1 MPIDVHANGWL
12 NDYLS
17 SLANAGGRRS
27 AIVVHASRSPSDASR
42 GFPTNSSYSLGA
54 VHPAGHHSH
63 SSQARFD
70 GVPWLVHY
78 IDLPSPSAAEG
89 DPWDPQGFEDY
100 VYDKRSTG
108 EADPSD
114 PVPPAAVKA
123 QVRLDDKE
131 DLFCS
136 SKLSEGRS
144 NSFPDGRPSVVVA
157 GGRILVV
164 RFWWWLRLRGRPR

>member
-1 MPIDVHANGWL
+1 MS
-12 NDYLS
+12 DYLPSLPDAGDRS
-17 SLANAGGRRS
+17 SADVAC
-27 AIVVHASRSPSDASR
+27 ASRCPSGASH
-42 GFPTNSSYSLGA
+42 GFPADSSCSLGA
-54 VHPAGHHSH
+54 VYPAGHHSN
-63 SSQARFD
+63 SSQERF
-70 GVPWLVHY
+70 GGGPWLVGY